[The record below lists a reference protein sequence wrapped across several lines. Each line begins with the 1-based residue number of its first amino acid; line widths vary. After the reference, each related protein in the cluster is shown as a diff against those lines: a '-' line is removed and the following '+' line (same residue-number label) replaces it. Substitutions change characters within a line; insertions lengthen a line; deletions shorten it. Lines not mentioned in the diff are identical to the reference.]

1 MLAGRNGVEALI
13 ETKAF
18 PRWNASV
25 RTLVRFSVAV
35 GATAALASSP
45 AFAGDID
52 GAPVEETATL
62 TGAPLL
68 AALAPAE
75 AVAQEA
81 TPIDAPAVRRLS
93 ARLQCVPYARD
104 ESGVEIR
111 GNASTWWAQ
120 ARGMYVRARKP
131 DSGNVMVMRGYRNPG
146 RGHVAVVRQVL
157 SERSII
163 VDHANWLNSGEV
175 TLNVPIVDV
184 SPRNDWTQVR
194 VWHIPT
200 QSWGVRVYN
209 VQGFIE
215 PKAVGSE
222 GGAVSHA
229 AR

>member
-1 MLAGRNGVEALI
+1 LI
-13 ETKAF
+13 EPMSMTGWQA
-18 PRWNASV
+18 NV
-25 RTLVRFSVAV
+25 RTIVRFSAV
-35 GATAALASSP
+35 LGATAALAASP
-45 AFAGDID
+45 AFAGEID
-52 GAPVEETATL
+52 GMPVEETASL
-62 TGAPLL
+62 TGAPLM

-75 AVAQEA
+75 AVADEA
-81 TPIDAPAVRRLS
+81 APLEAPAVHRLS
-93 ARLQCVPYARD
+93 ARLQCVPYARE
-104 ESGVEIR
+104 ESGVELR

-120 ARGMYVRARKP
+120 ARGMYVRTKTP

-157 SERSII
+157 SDRSII

-184 SPRNDWTQVR
+184 SPRNDWSQVR

-215 PKAVGSE
+215 PKPVGSE